1 MDLPLNGAPSTHILK
16 PARTGSLSS
25 LAQNEYICMK
35 LAKNFGLPVPEIE
48 LLNIAGKDVFV
59 VERYD
64 RIKKEDSMK
73 IEYTT
78 FSEAGTRPYNEDYIR
93 IVEIPEQDRTLFV
106 LCDGMGG
113 HAMGDLASHT
123 VGDVFAN

>member
-1 MDLPLNGAPSTHILK
+1 
-16 PARTGSLSS
+16 
-25 LAQNEYICMK
+25 
-35 LAKNFGLPVPEIE
+35 
-48 LLNIAGKDVFV
+48 
-59 VERYD
+59 
-64 RIKKEDSMK
+64 MK

-93 IVEIPEQDRTLFV
+93 VVEMPEQYRTMFV

-123 VGDVFAN
+123 VGDVFANQSSLKNIKDIKLPCGVQKGLVPCRCITWGLSRLKKLER

>member
-1 MDLPLNGAPSTHILK
+1 MK
-16 PARTGSLSS
+16 
-25 LAQNEYICMK
+25 NEY
-35 LAKNFGLPVPEIE
+35 A
-48 LLNIAGKDVFV
+48 
-59 VERYD
+59 
-64 RIKKEDSMK
+64 
-73 IEYTT
+73 T

-123 VGDVFAN
+123 VGDVFANWSSLKKQLTCCISTK